1 MVLLRQAAAPQDAD
15 SKSEMSVLHELGKR
29 SYFYICNNTFIL
41 NQWHGVSIHTA
52 DLMKVVLG
60 CGKFDGLQELFTWCI
75 LHNIA

>member
-29 SYFYICNNTFIL
+29 SYFYIHNNTL
-41 NQWHGVSIHTA
+41 SLAESVARCIHTA

-75 LHNIA
+75 LHYIA